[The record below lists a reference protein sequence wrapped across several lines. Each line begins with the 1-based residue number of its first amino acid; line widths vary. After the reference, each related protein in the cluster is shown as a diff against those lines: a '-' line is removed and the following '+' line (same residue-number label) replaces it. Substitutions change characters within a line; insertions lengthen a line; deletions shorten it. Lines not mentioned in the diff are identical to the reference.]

1 MLFLQVKEISYLFL
15 LVIYLSNERCVLILN
30 LELANR
36 SILNCLE
43 LAAEKGEFINTKS
56 NQRCLGKTKA
66 LIQFAK
72 ENGNI
77 VLVNNHIFAR
87 ALQKQYG
94 YELIKGIDYT
104 IEGIDGLGRIVFLRP
119 IVFDEG
125 CSPAHINELA
135 RNGHQIITGF
145 MSEGPITD

>member
-1 MLFLQVKEISYLFL
+1 LK
-15 LVIYLSNERCVLILN
+15 

-43 LAAEKGEFINTKS
+43 LAAEKGEFINTRR
-56 NQRCLGKTKA
+56 NQRYLGKTKA

-72 ENGNI
+72 ENGYI
-77 VLVNNHIFAR
+77 VLVHNRIFAR
-87 ALQKQYG
+87 ELQKQYG

-104 IEGIDGLGRIVFLRP
+104 IEGIDGLGP

-125 CSPAHINELA
+125 CSPAHINELT

-145 MSEGPITD
+145 MSEGPIMDW